1 MLAMLLKRCFF
12 ILLLFVFQGAIAQ
25 EVLKTM
31 VYNLLNFPTAPPANR
46 QVILRDILDEFQ
58 PDLFMV
64 NELESELG
72 ADLILNESILP
83 SRPYFERSAFIPIQ
97 SMPDTD
103 NPLQHMVFYNT
114 FKLELLVEEFYKTS
128 VRDINRYKFL
138 LNTEDKETNPVHLE
152 VFVTHL
158 KSSTGTANNLQ
169 RLAAIEILMDAL
181 ENIYADDEQH
191 APIEP
196 DSYVLFAGDMNFY
209 TSSEPGYQKLRN
221 ANEESLRTFVDV
233 LNPDNVLQSWTGNN
247 PNWHPMHTQS
257 TRATQFGGYGAG
269 GGMDDRFDF
278 IFMTDNLFDNPE
290 LEYVEDSYK
299 AIGNN
304 GNCHDLS
311 VNDESCVGEYS
322 QELRDLLYFM
332 SDHLPVVMNLQT
344 DQVFL
349 SNPEFTNTELIRFP
363 KGNMPNQT
371 LTVEVDP
378 SITQN
383 IQFKAYN
390 VLGQE
395 VMHITN
401 KGATQYTI
409 DVSSLSNGVY
419 YLTTN
424 TPNGKTY
431 KFLKTN

>member
-1 MLAMLLKRCFF
+1 MRFKH
-12 ILLLFVFQGAIAQ
+12 LLLFVFLIVFQGLSAQ
-25 EVLKTM
+25 DILKTM

-46 QVILRDILDEFQ
+46 QALLKDILDEFE

-72 ADLILNESILP
+72 ADLILNDAILS
-83 SRPYFERSAFIPIQ
+83 SRPYFERSAFVPIQ

-114 FKLELLVEEFYKTS
+114 FKLELLLEEYYKTT
-128 VRDINRYKFL
+128 VRDINRFKFL
-138 LNTEDKETNPVHLE
+138 LNTEEKETHPIYLE

-158 KSSTGTANNLQ
+158 KSSTGTANNLT
-169 RLAAIEILMDAL
+169 RLAAIEVLMDAL
-181 ENIYADDEQH
+181 ENVYADDEQH

-221 ANEESLRTFVDV
+221 ADGESLRTFMDV

-257 TRATQFGGYGAG
+257 TRASQFGGYGAG

-278 IFMTDNLFDNPE
+278 IFITENMLDNPE
-290 LEYVEDSYK
+290 LEYVEGSYK

-311 VNDESCVGEYS
+311 INDESCDGEYS

-332 SDHLPVVMNLQT
+332 SDHTPVVMDLQT
-344 DQVFL
+344 NQVFL
-349 SNPEFTNTELIRFP
+349 SNPEFTNTELIHFP

-371 LTVEVDP
+371 LTVDVDA
-378 SITQN
+378 SIAQN
-383 IQFKAYN
+383 IQFKVYN
-390 VLGQE
+390 ILGQE
-395 VMHITN
+395 VMHVGN
-401 KGATQYTI
+401 KNTTQYRI
-409 DVSSLSNGVY
+409 DVTALSNGVY

-424 TPNGKTY
+424 TSDRKTY

>member
-1 MLAMLLKRCFF
+1 MRYKNTLMIFF
-12 ILLLFVFQGAIAQ
+12 LIVFQGLSAQ

-46 QVILRDILDEFQ
+46 ELILKDILDEFE

-97 SMPDTD
+97 SDPDTD
-103 NPLQHMVFYNT
+103 NPLQHVVYYNT
-114 FKLELLVEEFYKTS
+114 FKLELIAEELYKTT

-138 LNTEDKETNPVHLE
+138 LNTEEKEINPIYLE

-158 KSSTGTANNLQ
+158 KSSSGTANNQ
-169 RLAAIEILMDAL
+169 MRLDAIEVLMNAL
-181 ENIYADDEQH
+181 ENEYANDEQH
-191 APIEP
+191 SPIEP

-221 ANEESLRTFVDV
+221 ADQESLRTFVDV

-247 PNWHPMHTQS
+247 VNWRPMHTQS

-269 GGMDDRFDF
+269 SGMDDRFDF
-278 IFMTDNLFDNPE
+278 IFITDNMFDNPE

-311 VNDESCVGEYS
+311 INDESCLGEYS
-322 QELRDLLYFM
+322 QELRDLLYYM
-332 SDHLPVVMNLQT
+332 SDHTPVVMDLQT
-344 DQVFL
+344 NQVFL
-349 SNPEFTNTELIRFP
+349 SNPELTNTELIYFP
-363 KGNMPNQT
+363 EGNIPNQT

-378 SITQN
+378 SIAQN

-401 KGATQYTI
+401 MGTTQYSI
-409 DVSSLSNGVY
+409 DVTSLSNGVY
-419 YLTTN
+419 YLSTN
-424 TPNGKTY
+424 NPSGKTY